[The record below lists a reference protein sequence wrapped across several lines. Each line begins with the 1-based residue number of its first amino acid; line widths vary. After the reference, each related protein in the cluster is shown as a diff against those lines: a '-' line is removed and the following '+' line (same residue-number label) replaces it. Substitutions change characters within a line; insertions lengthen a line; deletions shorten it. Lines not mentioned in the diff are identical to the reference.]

1 MSGFKRSYPIP
12 ILGILVLFSWASPAF
27 SQDIEPRRWTHLPTG
42 VNVVG
47 VGTSYSTG
55 DIYFDPVLELEDVEL
70 ELAGAGFAYL
80 RTFSLAGKSA
90 RIDVLAPYANARW
103 SGLLSGEPAKTRRAG
118 FTDPKVRFSWLLF
131 GAPALS
137 RQEFAT
143 TPQSDTVVGVAVSVK
158 IPWGEYDPEKLIN
171 LGDNRWVIRPQ
182 IGITHQRG
190 KWTGELTGSLF
201 WYEDNDEFFGGR
213 RLENDELWAIQ
224 GHLIYTFRPGLWA
237 SLSTAY
243 GNGGDTTV
251 DSVDKNLKVDNW
263 LLGLTVGVPINRQQG
278 LKFSWIATRTRIDT
292 GADLDGFNVG
302 WTFLF

>member
-1 MSGFKRSYPIP
+1 MFCL
-12 ILGILVLFSWASPAF
+12 LGLVLAGLLVRAAPAAA
-27 SQDIEPRRWTHLPTG
+27 QDIEPRRWTHLPTG
-42 VNVVG
+42 VNILA

-80 RTFSLAGKSA
+80 RTFGLAGKSA

-103 SGLLSGEPAKTRRAG
+103 SGLLSGEPAKTRRNG
-118 FTDPKVRFSWLLF
+118 FTDPRVRFSWLLY

-137 RQEFAT
+137 RQEFAA

-158 IPWGEYDPEKLIN
+158 IPWGAYDPEKLIN

-182 IGITHQRG
+182 IGVTHRRG
-190 KWTGELTGSLF
+190 SWTGELTGSLF
-201 WYEDNDEFFGGR
+201 WYEDNDDFFGGR
-213 RLENDELWAIQ
+213 HLENDELWAVQ

-237 SLSTAY
+237 ALSTAY
-243 GNGGDTTV
+243 GSGADTFI
-251 DSVDKNLKVDNW
+251 DGVDKNLKVDNW
-263 LLGLTVGVPINRQQG
+263 LLGLTVGVPIDRRQG
-278 LKFSWIATRTRIDT
+278 LKFSWVNTRTRNDT